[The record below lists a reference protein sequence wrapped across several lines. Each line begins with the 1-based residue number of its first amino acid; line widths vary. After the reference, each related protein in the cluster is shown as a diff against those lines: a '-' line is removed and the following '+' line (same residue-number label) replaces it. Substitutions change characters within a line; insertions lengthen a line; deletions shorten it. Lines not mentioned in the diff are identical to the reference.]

1 MAPGILQN
9 GVNGVHGD
17 DGHLLNGVQNL
28 VQDNTYSVTDLDG
41 IEQAGYEPIAVIGFS
56 LKFPQDAT
64 SSEAFWKMMTEKR
77 CSMTEWPKERLNLDA
92 FYHPDSSRPDTIPF
106 KGGHFL
112 EEPLGNFDAPFFSI
126 TPNEAAAID
135 PQHRLLLETA
145 YRAFENAGIS
155 LEKASGSKTSVYTG
169 CFADDYRLGIV
180 KDPDLLP
187 TYSATGVAITM
198 LAARLSWFFNLSGP
212 CVNLD
217 SACSSSMMALDLACQ
232 GLRNKDSDMAL
243 VGGANLLISLEFS
256 LMLSNMGFISH
267 DSRSFSFDHR
277 GNGYGRGEGLGVIVL
292 KRLTDALR
300 DGDTIRAVVRST
312 GSNQDGRTPGITQPN
327 QEAQEIL
334 INDTYAK
341 AGLDMQTTRYV
352 EAHGTGTS
360 IGDPIEAS
368 AIGRAFRKYRSAK
381 EPMYIGAVK
390 SNIGHLE
397 GASGVADIDADSLKI
412 TFPLHNTPWPCRGLR
427 RASISSF
434 GFGGS
439 NSHAIIDDAY
449 NFLRLRHLDG
459 NHWTAHE
466 PPSLEYLEQCLESP
480 KLFTIPR
487 NSSQQALN
495 GESGNMRPHLL
506 VWSTADEGGLARLA
520 ESYDAHVPQ
529 LATSLSAAEASAYLS
544 NLAYTLAIRRS
555 SLNWKSFA
563 IARSIFDLHDLRK
576 KISKP
581 VRSRVDPKLAYV
593 FTGQGAQF
601 ARMSKDLFGFP
612 AYLNSLRR
620 SEMYFDGFGC
630 RWSLLSELLKDKDTS
645 NINDPAYSQPICT
658 ALQVALVDL
667 LRSFNVVPSAVVGH
681 SSGEIA
687 AAYCVGG
694 LSHRSACK
702 VAFFRGL
709 HAAKLSES
717 SKFRGAMIS
726 VGLSEDAVEPYLE
739 QLSANFGSHGVTVGC
754 INSPKNVTV
763 TGSEPQVD
771 KLKSLLEKDQVFARK
786 LMATVA
792 YHSSQMEEIAAEY
805 LSSIGDLE
813 GGDPPT
819 TDSVMV
825 SSVSCK
831 ILTLDDIQQGEYWV
845 RNMTSPVRFSAALEQ
860 MCSGSRKN
868 SKTRFGAIQSLAEIN
883 LLLEIGPHSAMRGP
897 IKDIFIETGQESISY
912 DSVMVRGVS
921 AQDTL
926 LDAVGRLAC
935 SGYPVDILE
944 VNCSG
949 TKPVARMVLPNLP
962 EYPFDHSQSHWHESR
977 YNREGLRFREQPRLD
992 LLGSA
997 VPDWN
1002 PLDARWRKIVRI
1014 SETPWVEDHKVN
1026 GSPVYPAAGMLVMA
1040 MEACKQLA
1048 NEDRRI
1054 TGYTI
1059 KDATFNSPLP
1069 IAASGPGVEVQ
1080 LCLRTEEDSFKK
1092 DSVVSDFRLY
1102 MNKDG
1107 HWDENCRGSIQ
1118 LEYGVSES
1126 EVDAGKENGARLHRH
1141 RQLFEQ
1147 AATSCDRSV
1156 PIQKMYER
1164 LGDFGLGC
1172 GPAFQGIQQLFYNDT
1187 GEATGK
1193 VRVFQWIV
1201 EGGKN
1206 HPQQHIIH
1214 PTTLDSLFQLMLV
1227 ALSKGTEENMPTM
1240 MITRVTNLWISGGGI
1255 SYPDTST
1262 VNVYGRAIFTGN
1274 RKGHGHMFA
1283 LDPITSELLLS
1294 IEKTEATTV
1303 ANRDAPVESQ
1313 GAARRLCYSM
1323 DWKPDLDLVSNQQAL
1338 KYCESARPHRE
1349 STTDFFE
1356 DLGYAL
1362 VKFMS
1367 DTLDQLRDQKEES
1380 CQSYL
1385 QNYIQ
1390 WMEYKVRRFHAS
1402 DLPGLSADNSKW
1414 TALLQ
1419 EVQSWET
1426 VCQRLERTVQGKF
1439 FVRIGR
1445 NLLQILRGNLDPLTF
1460 MFEDDSV
1467 PEFYRDVNSKVICYE
1482 PLYKYLDTMSHKNP
1496 GLKILEI
1503 GSGTGSSTD
1512 FILNALKD
1520 HDEDAASIRRC
1531 SQYDYTDISPAFFEA
1546 AGDRYKRYSDVVK
1559 FKVLDIEL
1567 DPAEQGFDV
1576 GSYDLIIAASV
1587 LHATRNIEN
1596 TMRNARKLLK
1606 HGGKFLIFE
1615 VAQDTSR
1622 AGFAF
1627 GLLPGWWLSEED
1639 YRQNGPIISV
1649 KEWHNLTLRT
1659 GFSGIDLEFP
1669 DYFDQASHEY
1679 SIMVTTAVDTKRDE
1693 NADMVKNRLRFPKT
1707 LIIIIEASS
1716 IQQQLAHRLKDALI
1730 SYEGT
1735 ECNIVSLE
1743 RASEMADL
1751 RQRFCFFLVE
1761 VEEPQLADL
1770 DAHAFVMVQHLITT
1784 VPGLIWTT
1792 NGGGNAQGKPHTHL
1806 VDGLSRVARTESNR
1820 LIFVTVALEK
1830 ATTGTD
1836 SPVGNILRVFE
1847 DFLAQ
1852 SEEDFESEYREKDG
1866 MLEIGRVLESDNLNQ
1881 EIKSKNSSHQHSTE
1895 EFGRGPPLALQIASP
1910 GLLNSLQ
1917 FVEDFGS
1924 AKPLAPGEVEISVE
1938 ASGVNFRDCLTALGQ
1953 LDTKVLG
1960 GECSGVVSR
1969 AGVDCDLRPGD
1980 RVVALFTD
1988 TYRTFARGPAQCV
2001 NKIPDGMTYTEAS
2014 ALPVVFFTAW
2024 YGLCD
2029 VARLQPGE
2037 SILIHAAAG
2046 GTGQA
2051 AIQVAKH
2058 VGAEIYVTVGSDEK
2072 KKLLMDTY
2080 AIPEDHILF
2089 SRNTSFAQ
2097 GILRMTGNRGV
2108 DVILNSLSG
2117 EGLVASWE
2125 CLAPFGRFVEIG
2137 KRDIN
2142 SHGNLP
2148 MWQFDKNATF
2158 SAIDILPIMA
2168 QRPSFVRR
2176 TLEAIMSLI
2185 KSKKFHTPQP
2195 LQIFGI
2201 SEIESAF
2208 RHFQSGRN
2216 SGKMVIEMRK
2226 HDMVHTV
2233 IETKPDYHFDEHS
2246 SYLIAGGLGGL
2257 GRSAA
2262 RWMVNRGVRNL
2273 ILLSRS
2279 GAQSESAVTLIEEL
2293 KAKGAHVE
2301 APACDITKLDML
2313 RTVLERCARTMPPV
2327 KGVIQGSMVL
2337 SDAILEKMT
2346 FEDWITSTAPKVQ
2359 GSWNL
2364 HSLLPQGMDFFI
2376 CLSSIAG
2383 VVGSGGQAIYAA
2395 GNTFMD
2401 ALTDYRVSRGEKG
2414 TSLDLGWMESEG
2426 VVAESSF
2433 LSTSMAAGGS
2443 FMPISQAEFFALLD
2457 HYCNPDLDTVSA
2469 SATQAIIGLEIP
2481 ATMHAKNLK
2490 EPHWMQRRTFR
2501 HLHHMGQGQ
2510 QSTSSSE
2517 KSIDYAAALRD
2528 ASSLEDAGRV
2538 VTECLV
2544 QKLIKSLSIPREDLD
2559 TTKPLHKY
2567 GVDSL
2572 LAVELRNYFAKE
2584 LSADVAIFDIMGAA
2598 SIDVKPAAGYLDSLR
2613 GKHPRLAASEHLG
2626 SQAPIPDK
2634 ALRSTQEKLRVRGVA
2649 LHGPIQASVW
2659 HCIDITDSLRDL
2671 LQAGREDEEEV
2682 APERVRKVYSF
2693 KEVGGA
2699 FADLP
2704 VRVGGCHIAAGW
2716 RGLGIVW
2723 RAVR

>member
-1 MAPGILQN
+1 MAPGILHN
-9 GVNGVHGD
+9 GINGVHGGS
-17 DGHLLNGVQNL
+17 DGLLNGVQDL
-28 VQDNTYSVTDLDG
+28 VQDSKISVTDLDG
-41 IEQAGYEPIAVIGFS
+41 VEKAGDEPIAVIGFS

-64 SSEAFWKMMTEKR
+64 SPEAFWKLMTEKR
-77 CSMTEWPKERLNLDA
+77 CSYTDWPKERLNLDA

-112 EEPLGNFDAPFFSI
+112 EEPLGRFDAPFFSI
-126 TPNEAAAID
+126 TPTEAAAID

-169 CFADDYRLGIV
+169 CFADDYRLGVV

-187 TYSATGVAITM
+187 TYGATGVAVTM

-217 SACSSSMMALDLACQ
+217 SACSSSMMAFDLACQ
-232 GLRNKDSDMAL
+232 GLRNKDSNMAL

-277 GNGYGRGEGLGVIVL
+277 SNGYGRGEGFGVIVL

-312 GSNQDGRTPGITQPN
+312 GSNQDGRTPGITQPSQDA
-327 QEAQEIL
+327 QEAL

-341 AGLDMQTTRYV
+341 AGLDMHTTRYV
-352 EAHGTGTS
+352 EAHGTGTA

-368 AIGRAFRKYRSAK
+368 AIGRAFRKYRSAD

-397 GASGVADIDADSLKI
+397 GASGVAGIIKTIMVLETGIIPPNANFERLNPDIDADFLKI
-412 TFPLHNTPWPCRGLR
+412 TFPLRSTPWPCRGLR

-439 NSHAIIDDAY
+439 NSHVIIDDAY
-449 NFLRLRHLDG
+449 NFLRLRHLAG

-466 PPSLEYLEQCLESP
+466 PPSLEDLEQRRGSP
-480 KLFTIPR
+480 KLLTFPG
-487 NSSQQALN
+487 SLSQQALN
-495 GESGNMRPHLL
+495 GEGGNMRPSLL
-506 VWSTADEGGLARLA
+506 IWSTADEGGLARLA
-520 ESYDAHVPQ
+520 ESYDAHVSQ
-529 LATSLSAAEASAYLS
+529 LASSLSTTEASAYLS
-544 NLAYTLAIRRS
+544 NLAYTLAVRRS

-563 IARSIFDLHDLRK
+563 IAQSISDLHDLKRNL
-576 KISKP
+576 SKP
-581 VRSRVDPKLAYV
+581 VRSKVDPKLGYV

-612 AYLNSLRR
+612 VYLNSLRR
-620 SEMYFDGFGC
+620 SEMYLDDFGC

-658 ALQVALVDL
+658 ALQIALVDL
-667 LRSFNVVPSAVVGH
+667 LRSFKVIPSAVVGH

-694 LSHRSACK
+694 LSHQSACK

-709 HAAKLSES
+709 YAAKLSES

-726 VGLSEDAVEPYLE
+726 VGLSEDAVKPYLE
-739 QLSANFGSHGVTVGC
+739 SLSSNFGSRGVTVGC

-763 TGSEPQVD
+763 TGNEPQVD
-771 KLKSLLEKDQVFARK
+771 KLKSLLEKDRVFARK
-786 LMATVA
+786 LMVTVA

-805 LSSIGDLE
+805 LSSIGYLE
-813 GGDPPT
+813 GGDSLT
-819 TDSVMV
+819 TGSVMV
-825 SSVSCK
+825 SSVTCK
-831 ILTLDDIQQGEYWV
+831 ILTLDDMQQGEYWV
-845 RNMTSPVRFSAALEQ
+845 RNMTSPVRFSVALAQ
-860 MCSGSRKN
+860 MCSGLHKH
-868 SKTRFGAIQSLAEIN
+868 SKARFGASQGLAEMN
-883 LLLEIGPHSAMRGP
+883 VLLEIGPHSAMRGP
-897 IKDIFIETGQESISY
+897 IKDILIEIGKESISY
-912 DSVMVRGVS
+912 DSVIVRGVS
-921 AQDTL
+921 ASDTL

-935 SGYPVDILE
+935 FGYPVDIPE

-949 TKPVARMVLPNLP
+949 MKPVAQTVLPNLP
-962 EYPFDHSQSHWHESR
+962 EYPFDHSQNYWHESR
-977 YNREGLRFREQPRLD
+977 YNKEGWRFRKQPRLD

-1002 PLDARWRKIVRI
+1002 PLDARWRKIVRV

-1054 TGYTI
+1054 VGYTI
-1059 KDATFNSPLP
+1059 KDATFNNPLP
-1069 IAASGPGVEVQ
+1069 IAAGTRGVEVQ

-1118 LEYGVSES
+1118 LEYEVSES
-1126 EVDAGKENGARLHRH
+1126 EVDAGKENEARLHRH
-1141 RQLFEQ
+1141 REVFEQ
-1147 AATSCDRSV
+1147 ATIRCDRSV
-1156 PIQKMYER
+1156 PTEQMYQR
-1164 LGDFGLGC
+1164 LGDIGLGC
-1172 GPAFQGIQQLFYNDT
+1172 GPAFRGIQQMCYSDT
-1187 GEATGK
+1187 GETTGN
-1193 VRVFQWIV
+1193 VRVFQWKT

-1227 ALSKGTEENMPTM
+1227 ALSKGTEESMPTM
-1240 MITRVTNLWISGGGI
+1240 MITRVTNLWISSGGI
-1255 SYPDTST
+1255 SYPDTT
-1262 VNVYGRAIFTGN
+1262 MVNAYAQATFTGN

-1283 LDPITSELLLS
+1283 LDPTTGELLLS
-1294 IEKTEATTV
+1294 IEETEATTV
-1303 ANRDAPVESQ
+1303 ANRDAHVESQ
-1313 GAARRLCYSM
+1313 GAARRLCYHM

-1338 KYCESARPHRE
+1338 KYCESARPHRD
-1349 STTDFFE
+1349 STANLYE

-1367 DTLDQLRDQKEES
+1367 DTLDKLGDQKGEY
-1380 CQSYL
+1380 CQRHL
-1385 QNYIQ
+1385 QNYVQ
-1390 WMEYKVRRFHAS
+1390 WMEYEVRRFHAS
-1402 DLPGLSADNSKW
+1402 ELPSLSADNPKW

-1419 EVQSWET
+1419 EVQSWE
-1426 VCQRLERTVQGKF
+1426 VLCQRLESTIQGKF

-1445 NLLQILRGNLDPLTF
+1445 HLLDILRGNLDPLTF

-1467 PEFYRDVNSKVICYE
+1467 PEFYREVNSKVICYE
-1482 PLYKYLDTMSHKNP
+1482 PLYRYLDTMTHKNP

-1503 GSGTGSSTD
+1503 GAGTGSSTD
-1512 FILNALKD
+1512 FILDALKD
-1520 HDEDAASIRRC
+1520 HDEETASIRNC

-1546 AGDRYKRYSDVVK
+1546 AADRYERYSDIIR

-1606 HGGKFLIFE
+1606 HGGKFVIFE
-1615 VAQDTSR
+1615 IAQDVLR

-1639 YRQNGPIISV
+1639 YRQNGPFISV
-1649 KEWHNLTLRT
+1649 REWHDLTLRT

-1669 DYFDQASHEY
+1669 DYIDQVSHEY
-1679 SIMVTTAVDTKRDE
+1679 SIIITTAVEPERDKD
-1693 NADMVKNRLRFPKT
+1693 ADMVKNRLQLSKT

-1716 IQQQLAHRLKDALI
+1716 IQQTLAYRLKDTLM
-1730 SYEGT
+1730 SHEGT

-1743 RASEMADL
+1743 RASKMADL
-1751 RQRFCFFLVE
+1751 RQRFCFFLME

-1770 DAHAFVMVQHLITT
+1770 DADTFVMLQHLITRA
-1784 VPGLIWTT
+1784 PGLIWATS
-1792 NGGGNAQGKPHTHL
+1792 GGGNGQEKPHTHL
-1806 VDGLSRVARTESNR
+1806 VDGLSRVARTEFNK

-1830 ATTGTD
+1830 AATGTD
-1836 SPVGNILRVFE
+1836 SHVGKILRVFE
-1847 DFLAQ
+1847 DILAQ
-1852 SEEDFESEYREKDG
+1852 SEEDFESEYRENDG
-1866 MLEIGRVLESDNLNQ
+1866 MLEIGRVLESSNLNQ
-1881 EIKSKNSSHQHSTE
+1881 EIKIKNSSYQHSIE
-1895 EFGRGPPLALQIASP
+1895 AFGRGPPLALQIASP

-1917 FVEDFGS
+1917 FVEDFMP
-1924 AKPLAPGEVEISVE
+1924 AEPLASGEVEISVE

-1969 AGVDCDLRPGD
+1969 VAVDCDFRPGD
-1980 RVVALFTD
+1980 RVAALFTN

-2001 NKIPDGMTYTEAS
+2001 TKIPDEMTYAEAS

-2029 VARLQPGE
+2029 VARLQQGE
-2037 SILIHAAAG
+2037 TILIHAGAG

-2051 AIQVAKH
+2051 AIQVAKYI
-2058 VGAEIYVTVGSDEK
+2058 GAEIYVTVGSDDK

-2080 AIPEDHILF
+2080 AISEDHIF
-2089 SRNTSFAQ
+2089 YSRNTSFAQ
-2097 GILRMTGNRGV
+2097 GIMRMTGNRGV
-2108 DVILNSLSG
+2108 DVVLNSLSG
-2117 EGLVASWE
+2117 DGLVASWE
-2125 CLAPFGRFVEIG
+2125 CIAPFGRFVEIG

-2142 SHGNLP
+2142 SHGNLS
-2148 MWQFDKNATF
+2148 MWQFDKNTTF
-2158 SAIDILPIMA
+2158 SSVDILPIMR
-2168 QRPSFVRR
+2168 QRPSFVQR
-2176 TLEAIMSLI
+2176 TFEAIMSLVRAG
-2185 KSKKFHTPQP
+2185 KFRTPQP

-2216 SGKMVIEMRK
+2216 SGKMVVEMRK
-2226 HDMVHTV
+2226 YEMVHTV

-2262 RWMVNRGVRNL
+2262 RWMVGRGVRNL

-2279 GAQSESAVTLIEEL
+2279 GAQSETAVALIDEL

-2301 APACDITKLDML
+2301 APACDVTKLDML
-2313 RTVLERCARTMPPV
+2313 RTVLEGCAKTMPPV

-2346 FEDWITSTAPKVQ
+2346 FEEWIRSTAPKVQ

-2364 HSLLPQGMDFFI
+2364 HSLLPHGMDFFL

-2383 VVGSGGQAIYAA
+2383 VVGSGGQANYAA

-2401 ALTDYRVSRGEKG
+2401 ALASYRVSHGEKA

-2457 HYCNPDLDTVSA
+2457 HYCNPDSDTLSA
-2469 SATQAIIGLEIP
+2469 TATQAIIGLEIP

-2501 HLHHMGQGQ
+2501 HLHHIGLGKHN
-2510 QSTSSSE
+2510 TSSSE
-2517 KSIDYAAALRD
+2517 ESIDYASSLRD

-2544 QKLIKSLSIPREDLD
+2544 QKLMKSLMIPREDLD
-2559 TTKPLHKY
+2559 TAKPLHKY

-2584 LSADVAIFDIMGAA
+2584 LSADVAIFDLMGGP
-2598 SIDVKPAAGYLDSLR
+2598 SIDAVSMTVAKKSAFWSAG
-2613 GKHPRLAASEHLG
+2613 
-2626 SQAPIPDK
+2626 
-2634 ALRSTQEKLRVRGVA
+2634 
-2649 LHGPIQASVW
+2649 
-2659 HCIDITDSLRDL
+2659 
-2671 LQAGREDEEEV
+2671 
-2682 APERVRKVYSF
+2682 
-2693 KEVGGA
+2693 
-2699 FADLP
+2699 
-2704 VRVGGCHIAAGW
+2704 
-2716 RGLGIVW
+2716 
-2723 RAVR
+2723 